1 MTVETLLAFTLAMVV
16 LSLTPGPG
24 SLTVIARALSGGFWS
39 GLAAVVGLVLG
50 DLLYLVLAV
59 VGLSALAT
67 VMGELFLVVKI
78 LGAAYLVWLGI
89 KSWRAPVDPGSVR
102 PSADRRGLWRSFG
115 LGVFATLGN
124 VKVILFYVAFVPT
137 FVEVAA
143 LSPWDVALF
152 CAVVAAVLLPA
163 LGGYAFLAARA
174 GRLFRSER
182 ALRRLN
188 RVSGGL
194 LVGAGV
200 AVATH

>member
-1 MTVETLLAFTLAMVV
+1 MTVEILLAFTLAMVF

-24 SLTVIARALSGGFWS
+24 CFTVIARALAGGFWS
-39 GLAAVVGLVLG
+39 GMAAVVGMVLG

-59 VGLSALAT
+59 IGLSALAT
-67 VMGELFLVVKI
+67 VMGEFFLVVKI

-89 KSWRAPVDPGSVR
+89 KAWRAPVDPRSVR

-115 LGVFATLGN
+115 LGLLVTLGN

-137 FVEVAA
+137 FVEVDA
-143 LSPWDVALF
+143 LRAWDVALL
-152 CAVVAAVLLPA
+152 CAVVALVLLLV
-163 LGGYAFLAARA
+163 LGGYAFVAARA

-188 RVSGGL
+188 RVSGGVL
-194 LVGAGV
+194 IGAGV
-200 AVATH
+200 AVAAR